1 MIYCY
6 VGTKSRVI
14 YVLEVF
20 DDYASA
26 KKELENIQKRYPE
39 HKNISLKRGK
49 FYYDLGVFGKVYKK
63 SGLVKVV
70 KDIAHAHVN
79 LVHKDS
85 EEFLI
90 NIKVRKVILNNK
102 EKQQELFNAK

>member
-26 KKELENIQKRYPE
+26 KKELENIPKRYPE
-39 HKNISLKRGK
+39 HKNISLK
-49 FYYDLGVFGKVYKK
+49 
-63 SGLVKVV
+63 
-70 KDIAHAHVN
+70 N
-79 LVHKDS
+79 
-85 EEFLI
+85 
-90 NIKVRKVILNNK
+90 
-102 EKQQELFNAK
+102 